1 MAQDKTIGFIG
12 VGFMGHGMAGNL
24 IKAGYPM
31 WIKGNRNRAPI
42 DSLISKGATEAA
54 TPREMAQHCDIIH
67 LCLSNSP
74 QVEAVIRGEDG
85 ILAGA
90 RDGLIVI
97 DTTTADPTSTAAL
110 AVELAAKGATLVDAP
125 LGRTPKGAEAGT
137 LDAMVGCDADTFAAI
152 KPVLDCWAGNIT
164 HVGGTGS
171 GHKMKLL
178 MNFISMGY
186 AALYAEATVL
196 GAAVGLPPA
205 KMREVIG
212 SSRLS
217 NGFFDTF
224 MTYAVDRDREIHK
237 FTIDNAA
244 KDLRYV
250 NAMAADA
257 GLVNIM
263 AGAAKH
269 YFTHVEAIGRGG
281 DYVPMLIDH
290 VARLNGMDM
299 EVEAAKGRDGPQKAE
314 R

>member
-1 MAQDKTIGFIG
+1 MAQDMTIGFIG
-12 VGFMGHGMAGNL
+12 VGFMGHGMASNL
-24 IKAGYPM
+24 IKGGYPM
-31 WIKGNRNRAPI
+31 WIKGNRNREPI
-42 DSLISKGATEAA
+42 ESLIAKGAQEAA
-54 TPREMAQHCDIIH
+54 TPREMAQHCDVIH

-74 QVEAVIRGEDG
+74 QVETVIRGDDG

-97 DTTTADPTSTAAL
+97 DTTTADPTSTTFLAA
-110 AVELAAKGATLVDAP
+110 ELAAKGATLVDAP
-125 LGRTPKGAEAGT
+125 LGRTPKEAEAGT
-137 LDAMVGCDADTFAAI
+137 LDAMVGCDAATFAKI

-164 HVGGTGS
+164 HVGDTGS

-196 GAAVGLPPA
+196 GASVGLPPA
-205 KMREVIG
+205 KVRDVIG

-237 FTIDNAA
+237 FTIENAS

-250 NAMAADA
+250 NAMAAEV
-257 GLVNIM
+257 GVVNIM
-263 AGAAKH
+263 AGAVKH
-269 YFTHVEAIGRGG
+269 YFTHVEALGQGG

-290 VARLNGMDM
+290 VARMNGMDM
-299 EVEAAKGRDGPQKAE
+299 EVEAAKGRD
-314 R
+314 

>member
-1 MAQDKTIGFIG
+1 MAQDMTIGFIG
-12 VGFMGHGMAGNL
+12 VGFMGHGMASNL
-24 IKAGYPM
+24 IKGGYPM
-31 WIKGNRNRAPI
+31 WIKGNRNREPI
-42 DSLISKGATEAA
+42 ESLIAKGAQEAA
-54 TPREMAQHCDIIH
+54 TPREMAQHCDVIH

-74 QVEAVIRGEDG
+74 QVETVIRGDDG

-97 DTTTADPTSTAAL
+97 DTTTADPTSTTFLAA
-110 AVELAAKGATLVDAP
+110 ELAAKGATLVDAP
-125 LGRTPKGAEAGT
+125 LGRTPKEAEAGT
-137 LDAMVGCDADTFAAI
+137 LDAMVGCDAATFAKI

-164 HVGGTGS
+164 HVGDTGS

-196 GAAVGLPPA
+196 GASVGLPPA
-205 KMREVIG
+205 KVRDVIG

-237 FTIDNAA
+237 FTIENAS

-250 NAMAADA
+250 NAMAAEA
-257 GLVNIM
+257 GVVNIM
-263 AGAAKH
+263 AGAVKH
-269 YFTHVEAIGRGG
+269 YFTHVEALGQGG

-290 VARLNGMDM
+290 VARMNGMDM
-299 EVEAAKGRDGPQKAE
+299 EVEAAKGRD
-314 R
+314 